1 MQTILALVQKLG
13 PQRLAAMGAV
23 TLSLVGFFAFVM
35 LRLSQPAMG
44 LLFTDLS
51 PSESAAIIKELDGRG
66 LRSELRNDGAT
77 VLVPR
82 DNLARI
88 RMDLAAKGLPA
99 GGGIGFEI
107 FDKGD
112 SFSATSFVQN
122 INQVRALE
130 GELSRSIRSLDR
142 VQNARVH
149 LAIPERRLFQKERA
163 EPRASIVLKVRGE
176 LDAAQVR
183 AIRHLVA
190 TAVDGLKPG
199 RISLVDEAGRLLADG
214 AGDEA
219 DVSAAALDR
228 QQMHE
233 RRLQKQV
240 EDIVASVVGR
250 GRARVQVAADY
261 ELNRIQQTA
270 ETFDPESRVVRSTQ
284 NRTETNSSTEGRD
297 GQVTVANE
305 QPGTQKSEAGGSP
318 SREQGQ
324 KNEEVTNY
332 EISRTTRTEVI
343 EPGRLKRLSV
353 AVLVDGLYSKGAN
366 GALTY
371 APRQAEE
378 LQRIATLVRLGIGFN
393 KERGDQVEVV
403 NLPFAEAPQAADLAE
418 PPLLE
423 RLLAFSRDDLMRLSE
438 AGVLLLTTL
447 IVLIFVVRPLI
458 RQVLAPPVTG
468 RTA

>member
-1 MQTILALVQKLG
+1 VQTILALVQKLG

-190 TAVDGLKPG
+190 TAV
-199 RISLVDEAGRLLADG
+199 
-214 AGDEA
+214 
-219 DVSAAALDR
+219 
-228 QQMHE
+228 
-233 RRLQKQV
+233 
-240 EDIVASVVGR
+240 
-250 GRARVQVAADY
+250 
-261 ELNRIQQTA
+261 
-270 ETFDPESRVVRSTQ
+270 
-284 NRTETNSSTEGRD
+284 
-297 GQVTVANE
+297 
-305 QPGTQKSEAGGSP
+305 P
-318 SREQGQ
+318 SR
-324 KNEEVTNY
+324 
-332 EISRTTRTEVI
+332 RHR
-343 EPGRLKRLSV
+343 RRW
-353 AVLVDGLYSKGAN
+353 
-366 GALTY
+366 
-371 APRQAEE
+371 
-378 LQRIATLVRLGIGFN
+378 
-393 KERGDQVEVV
+393 
-403 NLPFAEAPQAADLAE
+403 PQARPDLAC
-418 PPLLE
+418 
-423 RLLAFSRDDLMRLSE
+423 
-438 AGVLLLTTL
+438 G
-447 IVLIFVVRPLI
+447 
-458 RQVLAPPVTG
+458 
-468 RTA
+468 